1 MAAAAAASAAA
12 ATAASVAA
20 DAVLTMDE
28 ESDGDTPGNSTAK
41 ERQGSSSRGAG
52 APETVCQGSPD
63 SEASGRD
70 AQEENANAIF
80 PTAEAF
86 REAADGYFADCD
98 DCGRLYGEAGLC
110 LWLSAHNRAGRRVT
124 QETLRRWYDGER
136 CAYLQEDVQM
146 AYLRIQDQ
154 VETDPRYHNK
164 AMVTRAIFLQKQT
177 RLGGYQ
183 DKIEEKSDTTVRIVF
198 GDGVSAETFG

>member
-1 MAAAAAASAAA
+1 MALDNAEVSGEGCGSISSRVAEPAALHAEQDGAAYELGVAPGMGSLPDTGASRNPIFS
-12 ATAASVAA
+12 TADEFRAAA
-20 DAVLTMDE
+20 DA
-28 ESDGDTPGNSTAK
+28 
-41 ERQGSSSRGAG
+41 
-52 APETVCQGSPD
+52 
-63 SEASGRD
+63 
-70 AQEENANAIF
+70 
-80 PTAEAF
+80 
-86 REAADGYFADCD
+86 YFADCD

-110 LWLSAHNRAGRRVT
+110 LWLSSHNPAGRRVT

-183 DKIEEKSDTTVRIVF
+183 DKIEEKNDTTVRIVF